1 MILTVFESC
10 EVGEGMTSTNKTWRS
25 LMQYPCVGKIKNLRV
40 VRYNVKSKDLHEALE
55 EYEQFDSN
63 KLASSEDYFDGECDD
78 SRIVMA
84 YLKGGY

>member
-10 EVGEGMTSTNKTWRS
+10 EVSEGMTSTNKT
-25 LMQYPCVGKIKNLRV
+25 MQYPCIGKIKNLRV
-40 VRYNVKSKDLHEALE
+40 VRYKVKSKDLHEALE

-63 KLASSEDYFDGECDD
+63 KLISSEDYFDGECDD